1 MPSNAKS
8 TRLVIVESPA
18 KAKTIS
24 GYLGPGYIVE
34 ASLGHVRDLPRNAAD
49 VPAKYKKE
57 PWARLGV
64 DVDHGFTALYVVS
77 ADRRQQIAKLTKLAK
92 EVDEVYL
99 ATDEDREGEAIAWH
113 LVETLKPRVP
123 VKRMVFHEITKP
135 AIQAAVANP
144 REIDQDLVDAQEA
157 RRILDRLYGY
167 EVSPVLWKKV
177 MPRLSAGRVQ
187 SVATRI
193 VVERERQRM
202 AFRTAEYWDILA
214 TLAVG
219 QAGEGPRTFHAT
231 LIGLNGDRIATG
243 RDFEPTTGRVKPGAG
258 VTHLDGDGARGLAA
272 RLDGRPFTVTRVEE
286 KPYRRRPYAPFITS
300 TLQQEAARKLRLSS
314 QQTMRTAQRL
324 YENGYITYMRTDSV
338 NLSETAIAAARR
350 QIAELYGERNV
361 PPEPRRYTGKVKNAQ
376 EAHEAIRPAGDHFRT
391 PGEVANE
398 LSGEEFRLYELI
410 WRRTIASQMT
420 DAVGSSVS
428 VRIRAVTT
436 AGEEADFGATGKTIT
451 DPGFL
456 RAYVES
462 SDDENAEAE
471 DAERRLPNLVKD
483 QPLTAEQLAATG
495 HTTQPPSRYT
505 EASLVKSLEEL
516 GIGRPSTYASIMQ
529 TIQDRGYV
537 FKRGQALI
545 PSFLAFAVVGLLEQH
560 YPRLV
565 DYNFTAAMENEL
577 DEIAGGDHAAV
588 DFLTSFYFG
597 SDVAGDDSVARSGG
611 LKKMV
616 TENLSDIDARSVNS
630 IPLFRDDEGRD
641 VVVRVGR
648 YGPYLQRTLAGPE
661 VEAPA
666 PAAAETGGE
675 DGGQPED
682 GGPSGDRVSIPEGVA
697 PDELTPEK
705 VNEFFLGGGG
715 ERKLGEH
722 PETGEP
728 ILLKSGRFGP
738 YVSSGD
744 RKSSLLKSQ
753 SPDDISLTEAL
764 RLLTLPRVV
773 GLAPDGAEVLAAA
786 GRYGPYVKQG
796 DEFRSLDSEDKIF
809 TVTLEEA
816 LALLAAPKTR
826 QRRAAAPPLREMGAD
841 PLTEK
846 PLVIKDG
853 RFGPYVTDGEVNAS
867 LRRGQTPESL
877 TLEEASEMLA
887 DKRAKG
893 PAPKKAPAKKAAAKK
908 APAKKATAAAGT
920 DTPAKKTTAKK
931 AAPRKAPRKATAA
944 KSTTATKKAAPA
956 KATDRAE

>member
-1 MPSNAKS
+1 MPNEAGT

-24 GYLGPGYIVE
+24 GYLGPGYVVE
-34 ASLGHVRDLPRNAAD
+34 ASFGHVRDLPRNAAD
-49 VPAKYKKE
+49 VPAKYKGE
-57 PWARLGV
+57 SWARLGV
-64 DVDHGFTALYVVS
+64 DVDNGFQALYVVS
-77 ADRRQQIAKLTKLAK
+77 ADRRQQISKLIKLAK
-92 EVDEVYL
+92 EVDEIFL

-113 LVETLKPRVP
+113 LVETLKPKVP

-144 REIDQDLVDAQEA
+144 REIDRDLVDAQEA

-214 TLAVG
+214 TLAVAN
-219 QAGEGPRTFHAT
+219 AGEGPRAFNAT
-231 LIGLNGDRIATG
+231 LIALNGDRIATG
-243 RDFEPTTGRVKPGAG
+243 KDFEPTTGRVRAGAG
-258 VTHLDGDGARGLAA
+258 VVHLDESGARGLAA

-338 NLSETAIAAARR
+338 NLSETAISAARR
-350 QIAELYGERNV
+350 QIVELYGERSV

-376 EAHEAIRPAGDHFRT
+376 EAHEAIRPAGDNFRT
-391 PGEVANE
+391 PGEVAKE
-398 LSGEEFRLYELI
+398 LSTEEFKLYELI

-428 VRIRAVTT
+428 VRIRAVSTSQ
-436 AGEEADFGATGKTIT
+436 EEADFGATGKTIT

-471 DAERRLPNLVKD
+471 DAERRLPTLVKD
-483 QPLTAEQLAATG
+483 QPLTADELAAQG
-495 HTTQPPSRYT
+495 HHTQPPSRYT
-505 EASLVKSLEEL
+505 EASLVKALEEL

-537 FKRGQALI
+537 TKRGQAMI
-545 PSFLAFAVVGLLEQH
+545 PTFLAFAVIGLMERH
-560 YPRLV
+560 YPRLI
-565 DYNFTAAMENEL
+565 DYDFTATMENEL

-588 DFLTSFYFG
+588 DFLTAFYFG
-597 SDVAGDDSVARSGG
+597 SSNGAGDQDIARSGG
-611 LKKMV
+611 LKKLV

-630 IPLFRDDEGRD
+630 IPLFTDDDGRE

-648 YGPYLQRTLAGPE
+648 YGPYLQRELPGGE
-661 VEAPA
+661 QPA
-666 PAAAETGGE
+666 PAAEGEEGGS
-675 DGGQPED
+675 Q
-682 GGPSGDRVSIPEGVA
+682 GDRAPIPEGLA

-705 VNEFFLGGGG
+705 VHELFLGGSG
-715 ERKLGEH
+715 ERKLGDD
-722 PETGEP
+722 PATGEP
-728 ILLKSGRFGP
+728 IVLKSGRFGP
-738 YVSSGD
+738 YVSSGE
-744 RKSSLLKSQ
+744 RKSSLLRTQ
-753 SPDDISLTEAL
+753 TPDSLTLEEAL
-764 RLLTLPRVV
+764 KLLSLPRLIGV
-773 GLAPDGAEVLAAA
+773 APDGVEVFANN

-796 DEFRSLDSEDKIF
+796 EEFRSLDSEDKMF
-809 TVTLEEA
+809 TVTLDEA
-816 LALLAAPKTR
+816 LALLAAPKAR
-826 QRRAAAPPLREMGAD
+826 GRRAAAPPLREMGVD
-841 PLTEK
+841 PATEK
-846 PLVIKDG
+846 PMVIKDG
-853 RFGPYVTDGEVNAS
+853 RFGPYVTDGEFNAS
-867 LRRGQTPESL
+867 LRRGQTPEAL
-877 TLEEASEMLA
+877 TIEEASEMLA
-887 DKRAKG
+887 EKRAKG
-893 PAPKKAPAKKAAAKK
+893 PAPKKKAAAKK
-908 APAKKATAAAGT
+908 APAKKATATKKTAAASKST
-920 DTPAKKTTAKK
+920 AAKKTTTAKATTTKAAAKKAPAKK
-931 AAPRKAPRKATAA
+931 AAPRKAAT
-944 KSTTATKKAAPA
+944 ST
-956 KATDRAE
+956 E

>member
-1 MPSNAKS
+1 MPSNARS

-24 GYLGPGYIVE
+24 GYLGPGYVVE

-64 DVDHGFTALYVVS
+64 DVDNGFAALYVVS
-77 ADRRQQIAKLTKLAK
+77 ADRKQQITKLTKLAK
-92 EVDEVYL
+92 EVDEVFL

-113 LVETLKPRVP
+113 LVETLKPKVP
-123 VKRMVFHEITKP
+123 VKRMVFHEITRQ

-144 REIDQDLVDAQEA
+144 RDIDRDLVDAQEA

-202 AFRTAEYWDILA
+202 AFRSADYWDIQAL
-214 TLAVG
+214 LAVD
-219 QAGEGPRTFHAT
+219 AAAAKEGPRTFTAT
-231 LIGLNGDRIATG
+231 LVALDGDRVATG
-243 RDFEPTTGRVKPGAG
+243 KDFEPTTGRVRPGAA
-258 VTHLDGDGARGLAA
+258 VVHLDADGARGLAA

-286 KPYRRRPYAPFITS
+286 KPYRRKPYAPFITS
-300 TLQQEAARKLRLSS
+300 TLQQEAARKLRFSS

-350 QIAELYGERNV
+350 QIAELYGQGSV

-391 PGEVANE
+391 PGEVAGE
-398 LSGEEFRLYELI
+398 LSTEEFKLYELI

-420 DAVGSSVS
+420 DAVGMSVS
-428 VRIRAVTT
+428 IRIRAVSS

-462 SDDENAEAE
+462 SDDESAEAE

-483 QPLTAEQLAATG
+483 QPLTAEQLEALG
-495 HTTQPPSRYT
+495 HSTQPPSRYT
-505 EASLVKSLEEL
+505 EASLVKALEEL
-516 GIGRPSTYASIMQ
+516 GIGRPSTYASIMA

-537 FKRGQALI
+537 VKRGQALI
-545 PSFLAFAVVGLLEQH
+545 PSFLAFAVIGLLEGH

-577 DEIAGGDHAAV
+577 DEIAGGDMAAA

-597 SDVAGDDSVARSGG
+597 SDVSADGTIAASGG
-611 LKKMV
+611 LKRLV
-616 TENLSDIDARSVNS
+616 TDNLSEIDARSVNS
-630 IPLFRDDEGRD
+630 IPLFKDDHGRD
-641 VVVRVGR
+641 IVVRVGR
-648 YGPYLQRTLAGPE
+648 YGPYLQRG
-661 VEAPA
+661 
-666 PAAAETGGE
+666 AEHPSANGNGDGSDHE
-675 DGGQPED
+675 D
-682 GGPSGDRVSIPEGVA
+682 RASIPEGLA

-705 VNEFFLGGGG
+705 VDELFLGGGG
-715 ERKLGEH
+715 ERNLGTH
-722 PETGEP
+722 PETGED
-728 ILLKSGRFGP
+728 IVLKSGRYGP
-738 YVSSGD
+738 YVSSGE
-744 RKSSLLKSQ
+744 RNASLFKSHSPETLSLE
-753 SPDDISLTEAL
+753 EAL
-764 RLLTLPRVV
+764 RLLSLPRLV
-773 GLAPDGAEVLAAA
+773 GKDDDGVEILAAS
-786 GRYGPYVKQG
+786 GRYGPYVKKG
-796 DEFRSLDSEDKIF
+796 DEFRSLESEDKLF
-809 TVTLEEA
+809 TVTLDEA
-816 LALLAAPKTR
+816 KALLAAPKTR
-826 QRRAAAPPLREMGAD
+826 QRRAAAPPLREMGPD
-841 PLTEK
+841 PLTEL

-877 TLEEASEMLA
+877 SIEQASEMLA
-887 DKRAKG
+887 EKRAKG
-893 PAPKKAPAKKAAAKK
+893 PAPRKKAAKKAATKSATGTAKK
-908 APAKKATAAAGT
+908 TA
-920 DTPAKKTTAKK
+920 AKKTTAKK
-931 AAPRKAPRKATAA
+931 ATAA
-944 KSTTATKKAAPA
+944 KKTTAAKKAAPKKSTAA
-956 KATDRAE
+956 KKTGD

>member
-1 MPSNAKS
+1 MPSNART

-24 GYLGPGYIVE
+24 GYLGPGYVVE
-34 ASLGHVRDLPRNAAD
+34 ASFGHVRDLPRNAAD
-49 VPAKYKKE
+49 VPAKYKGE

-64 DVDHGFTALYVVS
+64 DVDNGFHALYVVS
-77 ADRRQQIAKLTKLAK
+77 PDRRQQISKLTKLAK
-92 EVDEVYL
+92 EVDEILL

-113 LVETLKPRVP
+113 LVETLKPKVP

-144 REIDQDLVDAQEA
+144 REIDRDLVDAQEA

-177 MPRLSAGRVQ
+177 MPKLSAGRVQ

-202 AFRTAEYWDILA
+202 AFRSAEYWDILA
-214 TLAVG
+214 TLAVVQPG
-219 QAGEGPRTFHAT
+219 DGPRTFNAT
-231 LIGLNGDRIATG
+231 LVALNGDRIAAG
-243 RDFEPTTGRVKPGAG
+243 KDFEPTTGRVRPGAG
-258 VTHLDGDGARGLAA
+258 VVHLDAGGARGLAA
-272 RLDGRPFTVTRVEE
+272 RLEGRPFTVTRVEE

-300 TLQQEAARKLRLSS
+300 TLQQEAARKLRFSS

-350 QIAELYGERNV
+350 QIVELYGERSV

-376 EAHEAIRPAGDHFRT
+376 EAHEAIRPAGDNFRT

-398 LSGEEFRLYELI
+398 LSTEEFKLYELI

-428 VRIRAVTT
+428 VRIRAVSS
-436 AGEEADFGATGKTIT
+436 AQEEADFGATGKTIT

-483 QPLTAEQLAATG
+483 QPLTADELAAQE
-495 HTTQPPSRYT
+495 HHTQPPSRYT
-505 EASLVKSLEEL
+505 EASLVKALEEL

-537 FKRGQALI
+537 VKRGQAMI
-545 PSFLAFAVVGLLEQH
+545 PSFLAFAVIGLMERH
-560 YPRLV
+560 YPRLI
-565 DYNFTAAMENEL
+565 DYDFTASMENEL

-597 SDVAGDDSVARSGG
+597 STNGAGDQTIARSGG
-611 LKKMV
+611 LKKLV
-616 TENLSDIDARSVNS
+616 TENLSEIDARSVNS
-630 IPLFRDDEGRD
+630 IPLHTDEEGRE

-648 YGPYLQRTLAGPE
+648 YGPYLQRELPGGEPA
-661 VEAPA
+661 APA
-666 PAAAETGGE
+666 EGEEGGA
-675 DGGQPED
+675 Q
-682 GGPSGDRVSIPEGVA
+682 GDRAPIPEGLA

-705 VNEFFLGGGG
+705 VHELFLGGGG
-715 ERKLGEH
+715 ERKLGDD
-722 PETGEP
+722 PATGEP
-728 ILLKSGRFGP
+728 IVLKSGRYGP
-738 YVSSGD
+738 YVSSGE
-744 RKSSLLKSQ
+744 RKSSLLRSQ
-753 SPDDISLTEAL
+753 SPDSLTFDQAL
-764 RLLTLPRVV
+764 QLLSLPRLV
-773 GLAPDGAEVLAAA
+773 GVAPDGAEVFANN
-786 GRYGPYVKQG
+786 GRYGPYVKRG
-796 DEFRSLDSEDKIF
+796 DEFRSLDSEDKMF
-809 TVTLEEA
+809 TVTLDEA

-826 QRRAAAPPLREMGAD
+826 QRRAAAPPLREMGVD
-841 PLTEK
+841 PATEK

-853 RFGPYVTDGEVNAS
+853 RFGPYVTDGETNVS
-867 LRRGQTPESL
+867 LRRGQTPEAL
-877 TLEEASEMLA
+877 TIEEAAEMLA
-887 DKRAKG
+887 EKRAKG
-893 PAPKKAPAKKAAAKK
+893 PAPKKKAVKKAAAKK
-908 APAKKATAAAGT
+908 TTVAKKTTAAKSTTTKTTTAKVTGATAGKATPTKAAKKAT
-920 DTPAKKTTAKK
+920 PAKK
-931 AAPRKAPRKATAA
+931 AAPRKA
-944 KSTTATKKAAPA
+944 TTP
-956 KATDRAE
+956 TD